1 MNIPL
6 IDKKGKKNILIRNKI
21 IIMFIFDSYSI
32 QINAILSSIGEKDS
46 SG

>member
-6 IDKKGKKNILIRNKI
+6 IDKKGKKNILIGNKT
-21 IIMFIFDSYSI
+21 IIMFIFDSCSI
-32 QINAILSSIGEKDS
+32 QINAILLLIEGKDS